1 MRHYLLR
8 FVCCAVLLSG
18 FPTGSSADYNPLE
31 FIDDS
36 LRQKV
41 QVDLNRASTDDHLLT
56 LARAAKV
63 NVIADATDF
72 DTEAPEADVQWNQ
85 YRKFP
90 SILSFLLDLSDQRG
104 LTWARHDVKTFL
116 FWQPPHLESLKQR
129 ILAGEDVRLPA
140 ASVGVGQ
147 LHLSWQKYLQEA
159 HGWDGQ
165 RPHFALKVRVAD
177 LPSPLREQTIAAIQS
192 HKLDDGFTEVDKS
205 RLQDEVWKTAAVVL
219 SRNTPNRIE
228 RLMLLTRTGTSGTFE
243 TIDPAPARAPRS
255 TP

>member
-1 MRHYLLR
+1 MQHQLLR

-18 FPTGSSADYNPLE
+18 FPLGSSADYNPLE
-31 FIDDS
+31 FIDES

-41 QVDLNRASTDDHLLT
+41 QVDLNRASTDDHLLA

-90 SILSFLLDLSDQRG
+90 SLLSFLLDFSDQRG
-104 LTWARHDVKTFL
+104 LTWSRHDVKTFL
-116 FWQPPHLESLKQR
+116 FWQPPSLESLKQR
-129 ILAGEDVRLPA
+129 IVAGEDVRPP
-140 ASVGVGQ
+140 GVAVDAGQ

-177 LPSPLREQTIAAIQS
+177 LPSPLREQTIAAIQK
-192 HKLDDGFTEVDKS
+192 HKLDEQQVDVDKS

-219 SRNTPNRIE
+219 SHTGNRIE

-243 TIDPAPARAPRS
+243 TIDPAPPPAPHR